1 MTKQEIEAL
10 KPGDKIY
17 CPFTSE
23 KWIVYFWQNDKK
35 NKLDI
40 LIVQDVLKTY
50 HWFLT
55 KEQLRRYIK
64 IKE

>member
-17 CPFTSE
+17 CLFTFQ
-23 KWIVYFWQNDKK
+23 KWVVNFWQNDKE

-40 LIVQDVLKTY
+40 LIVENVLKTY
-50 HWFLT
+50 KWFLT
-55 KEQLRRYIK
+55 KDQLRRYIK